1 MLAHD
6 EKVKLGSIQLF
17 HDRFL
22 SLASSVED
30 LLSIVV
36 AYNCVFC
43 YLKTSRVQHV
53 LAMLVGAFNPS
64 LANDRTS

>member
-6 EKVKLGSIQLF
+6 EKVELRSIQLF

-30 LLSIVV
+30 LLSIGGLQV
-36 AYNCVFC
+36 AEYTIVCYN
-43 YLKTSRVQHV
+43 RVQHV